1 MNYTYFT
8 QYNIRLS
15 STKQNLQKDRMSKYV
30 TGNSFFLSVNFT
42 KVAFCSKGG
51 FQGYAKVTQFIFISQ
66 NLAALSVAVI
76 FESRE

>member
-30 TGNSFFLSVNFT
+30 TGNSFFIGKFYKSSVLLEGWLSRV
-42 KVAFCSKGG
+42 
-51 FQGYAKVTQFIFISQ
+51 
-66 NLAALSVAVI
+66 
-76 FESRE
+76 R